1 MFGGGRVRFI
11 RTGET
16 KQRARRAARGSAK
29 EKIVAKLESILSD
42 KSRIGARSPF
52 DRIPRPTEITFS
64 DENGVARKGKGGER
78 ERETVL
84 RFHDRIWQRLIIS
97 NDTRVRGKR
106 GINFG
111 RFVVLFRTLF
121 DYRQA
126 FD

>member
-78 ERETVL
+78 ER
-84 RFHDRIWQRLIIS
+84 DRSPFPRS
-97 NDTRVRGKR
+97 NLATIDYLERYSSTR
-106 GINFG
+106 
-111 RFVVLFRTLF
+111 
-121 DYRQA
+121 
-126 FD
+126 